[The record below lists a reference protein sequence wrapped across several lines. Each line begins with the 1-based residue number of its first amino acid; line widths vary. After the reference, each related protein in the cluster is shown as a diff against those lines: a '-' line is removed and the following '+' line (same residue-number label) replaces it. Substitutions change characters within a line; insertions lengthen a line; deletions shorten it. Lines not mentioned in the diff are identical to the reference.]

1 MITALSKLKNFFAF
15 RKGGNMLLCFNK
27 NLDKEPLMTQD
38 VSSQKSDSPP
48 FQKIEDLATNS
59 WMDVIKTFGLDIKN
73 ESNQDELRRLIIQLQ
88 DINPKGAI
96 EEMLA
101 TQMIGTHKLILQTM
115 RVSNAM
121 SVGMLSPQIM
131 IGYIGSLTKLSRT
144 FMAQTEA
151 LNKHRGK
158 GQQKM
163 TVEHVH
169 VNSGGQ
175 AIIGQVEVA
184 PKKGKKGGV
193 NFKMSKSKD
202 QPHG

>member
-1 MITALSKLKNFFAF
+1 
-15 RKGGNMLLCFNK
+15 
-27 NLDKEPLMTQD
+27 MTQD
-38 VSSQKSDSPP
+38 ISSQKSDSPP
-48 FQKIEDLATNS
+48 FQKIEDLAANS
-59 WMDVIKTFGLDIKN
+59 LLDVIKTFGIDIKD
-73 ESNQDELRRLIIQLQ
+73 ESNHEEFKRLAIQVQ

-101 TQMIGTHKLILQTM
+101 SQMIGTHKLILQAM

-131 IGYIGSLTKLSRT
+131 SGYIGSLTKLSRT

-175 AIIGQVEVA
+175 AIIGQVGSD
-184 PKKGKKGGV
+184 PKRVGG
-193 NFKMSKSKD
+193 
-202 QPHG
+202 

>member
-1 MITALSKLKNFFAF
+1 MN
-15 RKGGNMLLCFNK
+15 
-27 NLDKEPLMTQD
+27 QD
-38 VSSQKSDSPP
+38 VSSQKTDNPP
-48 FQKIEDLATNS
+48 IQKIENLAINS
-59 WMDVIKTFGLDIKN
+59 LMDVIKTFGLDIKA
-73 ESNQDELRRLIIQLQ
+73 ESNHDEHKRLIVQLQ

-115 RVSNAM
+115 RVSN
-121 SVGMLSPQIM
+121 GMTSGLISPEM
-131 IGYIGSLTKLSRT
+131 MNGFVGSLTKLSRT
-144 FMAQTEA
+144 FTAQMEA

-175 AIIGQVEVA
+175 AIIGQVEAA
-184 PKKGKKGGV
+184 PKGRGE
-193 NFKMSKSKD
+193 
-202 QPHG
+202 

>member
-1 MITALSKLKNFFAF
+1 
-15 RKGGNMLLCFNK
+15 
-27 NLDKEPLMTQD
+27 MTQD
-38 VSSQKSDSPP
+38 VSSQKSDSLP
-48 FQKIEDLATNS
+48 FQKIEDLAANS
-59 WMDVIKTFGLDIKN
+59 LLDVMRAFGLDNKEEKN
-73 ESNQDELRRLIIQLQ
+73 HDEQRRLVAQVQ

-121 SVGMLSPQIM
+121 SVGMLSPEIM
-131 IGYIGSLTKLSRT
+131 SGYIGSLTKLSRT

-184 PKKGKKGGV
+184 PKKGKEGGV
-193 NFKMSKSKD
+193 DFKMSKSKD